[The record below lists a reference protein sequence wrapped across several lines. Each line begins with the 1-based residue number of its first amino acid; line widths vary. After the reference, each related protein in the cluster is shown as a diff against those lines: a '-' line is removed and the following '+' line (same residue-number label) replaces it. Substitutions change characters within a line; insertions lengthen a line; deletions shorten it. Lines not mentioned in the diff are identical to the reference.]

1 MNYPYYGNPYM
12 PQDNMMRQQP
22 ANNGIV
28 WVQGEV
34 GARSYLVAAGC
45 TVPLWDSERQTI
57 YIKSVDNSGI
67 PSMRIFDYT
76 ERTQAAKELGYVTR
90 EEFDKLAQAVSELRK
105 PARKKEDKTD
115 EPTV

>member
-67 PSMRIFDYT
+67 PSMRVFDYT
-76 ERTQAAKELGYVTR
+76 ERTQAAKEPGYVTR

>member
-12 PQDNMMRQQP
+12 PQDSMMRQQP
-22 ANNGIV
+22 TNGIV

-34 GARSYLVAAGC
+34 GARSYLVSAGC

-57 YIKSVDNSGI
+57 YIKTVDSSGI

-76 ERTQAAKELGYVTR
+76 ERAQTPAKERGM
-90 EEFDKLAQAVSELRK
+90 
-105 PARKKEDKTD
+105 
-115 EPTV
+115 